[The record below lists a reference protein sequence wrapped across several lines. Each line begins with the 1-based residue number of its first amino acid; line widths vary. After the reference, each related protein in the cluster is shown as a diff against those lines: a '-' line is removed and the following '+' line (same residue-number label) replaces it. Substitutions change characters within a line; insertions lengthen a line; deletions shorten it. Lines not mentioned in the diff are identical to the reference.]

1 MHVNTLIYY
10 KGSERVGEVIRL
22 LAGLINEIHDVVDK
36 ILNVIGIELSD
47 KTLHFILFGFL
58 GILMFFTVD
67 VVFKW
72 ISKWSISAISF
83 IYTFTFLA
91 VLALSI
97 EIQQKITGRGN
108 MEFNDI
114 VAGLLGFLALIGVY
128 ASARGIIYYVK
139 RFYKKSQKSE
149 MSE

>member
-1 MHVNTLIYY
+1 M
-10 KGSERVGEVIRL
+10 GEVIRL
-22 LAGLINEIHDVVDK
+22 LADLVNEIHDILDK
-36 ILNVIGIELSD
+36 ILKVIGIELSD
-47 KTLHFILFGFL
+47 KALHFILFGFM
-58 GILMFFTVD
+58 GMFMFLAVNA
-67 VVFKW
+67 VFKR

-97 EIQQKITGRGN
+97 EIEQKITGRGN

-128 ASARGIIYYVK
+128 AIIQGVIYYLK
-139 RFYKKSQKSE
+139 RVYKKGEKSK
-149 MSE
+149 MS

>member
-1 MHVNTLIYY
+1 MLIYS
-10 KGSERVGEVIRL
+10 KGSEMMGEVIRL
-22 LAGLINEIHDVVDK
+22 LADLTNDIHDVVEK

-58 GILMFFTVD
+58 GILMFFIVNA
-67 VVFKW
+67 VFKW

-91 VLALSI
+91 VLALSV

-114 VAGLLGFLALIGVY
+114 VAGLLGFLALIGIYVIV
-128 ASARGIIYYVK
+128 RGIIYYVK

-149 MSE
+149 ISE